1 MSEVEITVRE
11 NKAAY
16 RPGEEISGEVR
27 WNFNE
32 APQAIELRLF
42 WYTSGK
48 GTTDVEIV
56 DDLRFDN
63 PAARESRPYRF
74 TLPESPY
81 SFSGKLI
88 SLLWALELEVDGGDD
103 NVARYEFV
111 LSPSGKEI
119 VLDAAERE
127 EDDSAA

>member
-1 MSEVEITVRE
+1 MSEVDITVRE
-11 NKAAY
+11 NKTEY
-16 RPGEEISGEVR
+16 RPREEISGEVR
-27 WNFNE
+27 WNLNE
-32 APQAIELRLF
+32 APKAIEVRLF

-74 TLPESPY
+74 TLPEGPY

-88 SLLWALELEVDGGDD
+88 SLLWALELEVEGGDS
-103 NVARYEFV
+103 NVARYQFV
-111 LSPSGKEI
+111 LSPSGKEV
-119 VLDAAERE
+119 VLEVAERD
-127 EDDSAA
+127 EDESEA